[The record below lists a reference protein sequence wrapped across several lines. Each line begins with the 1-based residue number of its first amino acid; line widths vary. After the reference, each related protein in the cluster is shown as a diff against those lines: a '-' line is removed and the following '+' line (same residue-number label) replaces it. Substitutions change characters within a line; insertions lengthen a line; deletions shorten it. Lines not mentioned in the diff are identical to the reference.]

1 MTQILSHKNQKKSGK
16 NFAMILYH
24 LLKFYLYIVDISDS
38 DCGLAGCGGSMF
50 VGKSFNINLL
60 LHKYLP
66 LEKNVW
72 TAAGIVDNVCAKV

>member
-24 LLKFYLYIVDISDS
+24 LHKLYFYSVDISDTA
-38 DCGLAGCGGSMF
+38 CGLAGCGSMF
-50 VGKSFNINLL
+50 VGKSFNIYLL

-66 LEKNVW
+66 VEKNVW